1 VFAVNKKVKRLQ
13 IRFQELTAFLP
24 LLLVVGMFENSEGA
38 LQQVTQS
45 KNSDLPGLRLNEL
58 LASNR
63 TGILDDEG
71 RSSDWVE
78 IYNPGTGA
86 IRLGRY
92 YLTNDP
98 KTLDK

>member
-1 VFAVNKKVKRLQ
+1 MFAVNKKVKRLQ

-78 IYNPGTGA
+78 ITTPAQGPFDLADT
-86 IRLGRY
+86 I
-92 YLTNDP
+92 
-98 KTLDK
+98 